1 MKVKQILSIKEI
13 ADDKRLPCD
22 MHDLDN
28 HYYPSESHGTLIKL
42 ADMDIVHLVRAFKKG
57 VNKSLN
63 HTTDAELST
72 QNDDLVN
79 ANKNLGNRVDY
90 LTKGIQDGFI
100 SGVDDL
106 EKIEQLEKDKQRLSD
121 RIDVILKENEEVHL
135 ETHRL
140 VQQLEH
146 DEHQVGKIVPLVQ
159 ENLSLSRQ
167 RDSWKEKAMNM
178 MEKSSYDELTKVN
191 AELKFQIEQVDR
203 NQTVSKEAY
212 DIAWDNNKL
221 LKKEL
226 ALMMLKYHELFDS
239 RNTEVTEKVW
249 QKKYDELNVKYIHDG
264 VWKDRYEHELK
275 MAEYWKDAFYK
286 KDVIK
291 GHGYVFSE
299 IPNDCD
305 GKRFTDDLKKYLNK
319 ESYKLRV
326 RGQYLDEKT
335 KKAEGWRPYEYG
347 QPMDKSKCLRVYVD
361 IK

>member
-1 MKVKQILSIKEI
+1 MKIKTI
-13 ADDKRLPCD
+13 IKMADVLDDTRKMPCD

-28 HYYPSESHGTLIKL
+28 HYYPSESQGTLIKL
-42 ADMDIVHLVRAFKKG
+42 AEMDIVHLVRAFKKG

-63 HTTDAELST
+63 HTTDVELST
-72 QNDDLVN
+72 QNDALVN
-79 ANKNLGNRVDY
+79 ANKNLGDRVDY

-121 RIDVILKENEEVHL
+121 RIDVILKENEKVHL
-135 ETHRL
+135 DKQSL
-140 VQQLEH
+140 MNQLEQEVRI
-146 DEHQVGKIVPLVQ
+146 DTQEGKCA
-159 ENLSLSRQ
+159 
-167 RDSWKEKAMNM
+167 D
-178 MEKSSYDELTKVN
+178 LTKVN
-191 AELKFQIEQVDR
+191 AELRFQIQQVDR

-221 LKKEL
+221 LKKEYE
-226 ALMMLKYHELFDS
+226 A
-239 RNTEVTEKVW
+239 EVK
-249 QKKYDELNVKYIHDG
+249 NS
-264 VWKDRYEHELK
+264 
-275 MAEYWKDAFYK
+275 EYWKAQYRLANDLT
-286 KDVIK
+286 VIK

-305 GKRFTDDLKKYLNK
+305 GQRFTDDLKKYLNK